1 MADASELRRSPRFP
15 INFVLFPVLIN
26 APGLTNLTLDPHDIS
41 MGGFK
46 VILPEEPTVG
56 ETFAS
61 SIELRGKPYDG
72 CQVRVAW
79 TQKNST
85 RPPSWTT
92 GLALTFPEQGK
103 QDFQGRLQT
112 VLTEVGKL
120 PEETHSSN
128 DG

>member
-1 MADASELRRSPRFP
+1 MADGSEHRRFPRFP
-15 INFVLFPVLIN
+15 INFVLFPVLIS
-26 APGLTNLTLDPHDIS
+26 APALTDLTLDPHDIS

-46 VILPEEPTVG
+46 VLLPEEPTVG

-92 GLALTFPEQGK
+92 GLALILPEQGR

-112 VLTEVGKL
+112 VLTDVGTPPRGDAL
-120 PEETHSSN
+120 LQ
-128 DG
+128 